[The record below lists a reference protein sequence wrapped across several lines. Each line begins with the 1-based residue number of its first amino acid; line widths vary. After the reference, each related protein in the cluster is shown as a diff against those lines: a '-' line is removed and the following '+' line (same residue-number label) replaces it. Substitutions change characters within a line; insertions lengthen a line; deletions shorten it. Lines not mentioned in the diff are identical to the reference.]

1 MRGIASARVLIILW
15 VAVGFTAVGAV
26 AGEAR
31 ASIAVDLALVLAVDV
46 SNSVDD
52 GENAVQ
58 RAGYVAALGHP
69 ALWAAIQSGAR
80 QRIAVTYVEWAG
92 PDKQA
97 IVLPWRLVDSP
108 AAARSFADD
117 LATRPIFFTRGTG
130 TSISA
135 ALLYSAA
142 LFPSSPFTAAR
153 AVIDISGD
161 GPNNRGGPVE
171 AARDAVVAK
180 GVTINGLP
188 IMLRPSRTLG
198 AVDRYYRDCVIG
210 GLGAFVMPVFERG
223 QLALAIRHKLVLEIA
238 GRRHPM
244 VVPVQAQAP
253 TDCLIGERLRDL

>member
-1 MRGIASARVLIILW
+1 MLHIASARVLILW
-15 VAVGFTAVGAV
+15 VAAGFTAGSA
-26 AGEAR
+26 AAQETR
-31 ASIAVDLALVLAVDV
+31 APVAVDLALVLAVDV

-58 RAGYVAALGHP
+58 RAGYVAALRHP
-69 ALWAAIQSGAR
+69 AFWAAIHIGAR
-80 QRIAVTYVEWAG
+80 QRIAITYVEWAG

-97 IVLPWRLVDSP
+97 VVLPWRLVDGP
-108 AAARSFADD
+108 AAARSFAED

-142 LFPSSPFTAAR
+142 LFRSSPFTGAR
-153 AVIDISGD
+153 EVIDISGD

-171 AARDAVVAK
+171 AARDAVLAE

-188 IMLRPSRTLG
+188 IMVRPSRTFG
-198 AVDRYYRDCVIG
+198 EVDRYYRECVIG
-210 GLGAFVMPVFERG
+210 GLGAFVMPVFQRG

-238 GRRHPM
+238 GRPHRGA
-244 VVPVQAQAP
+244 VPAQARVP
-253 TDCLIGERLRDL
+253 IDCLIGERLRNL